1 MMEVLIAS
9 LLAIIAIPTISNLIG
24 HKHDWVYDREYELDS
39 IYSDKKVS
47 IYEIYKCTICGK
59 PQVMVFERKKNG

>member
-1 MMEVLIAS
+1 MEVLIAS
-9 LLAIIAIPTISNLIG
+9 LLAVIAIPTITKIFG

-47 IYEIYKCTICGK
+47 IYEVYTCTICGN
-59 PQVMVFERKKNG
+59 PQVIVFERKKNG